1 MGTHWTDP
9 TVMANLI
16 VAAVAIWY
24 TIETQKL
31 RRTAIKQLELTRQSN
46 SAEILPYVLVGL
58 HRLSLSP
65 HLDQTKIKI
74 QLAEWAFRRIELPG
88 FGSQNLRLDAS
99 KDEILEV
106 ASTTDQVASHVL
118 CILYDHRSRSFRL
131 SPPCE
136 VVAPR
141 ESGYFPL
148 AEHPVTVNELAELF
162 KKLYEDRGNYL
173 IPKIS
178 ALCAGYISYLIPV
191 FFDLAGRLYAA
202 PRPIYWSNDGT
213 VLYGKSDLIQPEGY
227 SEVFAPS
234 FTSTED
240 AFGTGAQS
248 KAHTSKSPNTGDSK
262 SG

>member
-1 MGTHWTDP
+1 MDRSGCRCQSYRRRSRDLVHHRD
-9 TVMANLI
+9 
-16 VAAVAIWY
+16 AALAQ
-24 TIETQKL
+24 E
-31 RRTAIKQLELTRQSN
+31 TAIQQLELTRQSN

-65 HLDQTKIKI
+65 NLDQTKIRT

-118 CILYDHRSRSFRL
+118 CILYDHRSRAFRL

-136 VVAPR
+136 VIAPR
-141 ESGYFPL
+141 ESGYFPI
-148 AEHPVTVNELAELF
+148 AEHPVTINELAELF
-162 KKLYEDRGNYL
+162 KKLYEDRGAHL
-173 IPKIS
+173 IPRIE
-178 ALCAGYISYLIPV
+178 ALGSGSISYSIPV

-202 PRPIYWSNDGT
+202 PRPIYWSSNGT

-227 SEVFAPS
+227 SSIFAPS
-234 FTSTED
+234 FSSTD
-240 AFGTGAQS
+240 RATGVGTTTA
-248 KAHTSKSPNTGDSK
+248 KR
-262 SG
+262 